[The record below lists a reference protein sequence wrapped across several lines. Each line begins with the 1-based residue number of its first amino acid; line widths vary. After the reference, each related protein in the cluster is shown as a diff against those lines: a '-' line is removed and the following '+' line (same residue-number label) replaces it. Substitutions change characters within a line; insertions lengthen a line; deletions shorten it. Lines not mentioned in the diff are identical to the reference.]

1 MKRILLL
8 SALCLGL
15 AAAPAAVFAQ
25 DDAAPAEAAAGEIVP
40 AEGAAQQTGPKKS
53 NVFVEVVFGS
63 GWLGTFLWLCLF
75 SCIGVYIWLV
85 IDCSLTVS
93 TKKIIPQ
100 HLIDSVEAAMKEGDV
115 VKALE
120 CCSNEPGP
128 MANIL
133 TAGFSHV
140 EEGYDV
146 IQEAIST
153 AADLEVEKIQQRLGW
168 FTVDAN
174 VAPQFGLLG
183 TVQGMI
189 MAFGHIGN
197 SIEIATLSKD
207 ISQAL
212 WTTAFGLCASIPCVI
227 TFYFFRNNANK
238 IVLRMEAITMELVKG
253 LRNVEVVSE

>member
-1 MKRILLL
+1 MKKLLLL
-8 SALCLGL
+8 SALCIGL
-15 AAAPAAVFAQ
+15 AAPVATIAQEDAPPPPATTENALVPTEGAPA
-25 DDAAPAEAAAGEIVP
+25 
-40 AEGAAQQTGPKKS
+40 PKKQPG
-53 NVFVEVVFGS
+53 VFYQVVFGS
-63 GWLGTFLWLCLF
+63 GWLGTVLWIALF
-75 SCIGVYIWLV
+75 STIGIYIALL
-85 IDCSLTVS
+85 IDCALTIS

-133 TAGFSHV
+133 TAGFNHV

-146 IQEAIST
+146 IQEAITT

-168 FTVDAN
+168 FSVDGN
-174 VAPQFGLLG
+174 IAPMLGLLG

-189 MAFGHIGN
+189 LAFGNITQMDVGVL
-197 SIEIATLSKD
+197 ATN

-212 WTTAFGLCASIPCVI
+212 WTTAFGLVAAIPCVV
-227 TFYFFRNNANK
+227 TFYAFRNTANK

-253 LRNVEVVSE
+253 LRNVEVVE

>member
-1 MKRILLL
+1 MKKLLLL
-8 SALCLGL
+8 SSLCLGL
-15 AAAPAAVFAQ
+15 VAVPAAVFAQ
-25 DDAAPAEAAAGEIVP
+25 DEAPADDTGAIVPTEGAAPAKEQKTGEFFQVI
-40 AEGAAQQTGPKKS
+40 T
-53 NVFVEVVFGS
+53 GS
-63 GWLGTFLWLCLF
+63 GWLGTLLWLCLF
-75 SCIGVYIWLV
+75 SCIGAYIWLV

-100 HLIDSVEAAMKEGDV
+100 NLIDNVETAMKEGDV

-168 FTVDAN
+168 FTVTAN

-189 MAFGHIGN
+189 LAFGNITQMDVGVLAN
-197 SIEIATLSKD
+197 N

-212 WTTAFGLCASIPCVI
+212 WTTAFGLVASIPCVI
-227 TFYFFRNNANK
+227 TFYIFRNNANK
-238 IVLRMEAITMELVKG
+238 IALRMEAITMELVKG

>member
-1 MKRILLL
+1 MKKTLLL
-8 SALCLGL
+8 ASLCLGL
-15 AAAPAAVFAQ
+15 AVAPSVSFAQQEETPPAA
-25 DDAAPAEAAAGEIVP
+25 AESGKIVDSADKK
-40 AEGAAQQTGPKKS
+40 AEPKKTGEFYQ
-53 NVFVEVVFGS
+53 VLFGS
-63 GWLGTFLWLCLF
+63 GTLGTILWLFLF
-75 SCIGVYIWLV
+75 SCIGIYIWLV

-120 CCSNEPGP
+120 CCRNEPGP

-197 SIEIATLSKD
+197 TIEIAVLSKD

-238 IVLRMEAITMELVKG
+238 IVLRMEALTMELVKG
-253 LRNVEVVSE
+253 LRNVEVVEG

>member
-1 MKRILLL
+1 MKKLLLL
-8 SALCLGL
+8 SALCIGL
-15 AAAPAAVFAQ
+15 AAPVVSFAQEDAPA
-25 DDAAPAEAAAGEIVP
+25 PATTENAIVP
-40 AEGAAQQTGPKKS
+40 TEGAAAAPKKTG
-53 NVFVEVVFGS
+53 VFYDVVFGS
-63 GWLGTFLWLCLF
+63 GWLGTVLWIALF
-75 SCIGVYIWLV
+75 STIGIYIWLL
-85 IDCSLTVS
+85 IDCSLTIS

-100 HLIDSVEAAMKEGDV
+100 HLIDAVEQAMKDGDV

-133 TAGFSHV
+133 TAGFNHV

-146 IQEAIST
+146 IQEAITT

-168 FTVDAN
+168 FSVDGN
-174 VAPQFGLLG
+174 IAPMLGLLG

-189 MAFGHIGN
+189 LAFGNITQMDVGVL
-197 SIEIATLSKD
+197 ATN

-212 WTTAFGLCASIPCVI
+212 WTTAFGLVAAIPCVV
-227 TFYFFRNNANK
+227 TFYAFRNTANK

-253 LRNVEVVSE
+253 LRNVEVVE

>member
-1 MKRILLL
+1 MKKTLLL
-8 SALCLGL
+8 ASLCLGL
-15 AAAPAAVFAQ
+15 AVAPSVSYAQ
-25 DDAAPAEAAAGEIVP
+25 EDMPAPDAGQIVESADAPKA
-40 AEGAAQQTGPKKS
+40 PKKTGEFYQ
-53 NVFVEVVFGS
+53 VLFGS
-63 GWLGTFLWLCLF
+63 GWLGTLLWVFLF
-75 SCIGVYIWLV
+75 SCIGIYIWLV

-120 CCSNEPGP
+120 CCRNEPGP

-197 SIEIATLSKD
+197 TIEIATLSKD

-227 TFYFFRNNANK
+227 TFYFFRNSANK
-238 IVLRMEAITMELVKG
+238 IVLRMEALTMELVKG
-253 LRNVEVVSE
+253 LRNVEVVEG

>member
-1 MKRILLL
+1 MKKILLL

-15 AAAPAAVFAQ
+15 AAAPSASFAQ
-25 DDAAPAEAAAGEIVP
+25 DEAELAAAATAGEIV
-40 AEGAAQQTGPKKS
+40 AADGSASTAPKKTGTFYQ
-53 NVFVEVVFGS
+53 VLFGS
-63 GWLGTFLWLCLF
+63 GALGTILWLFLF
-75 SCIGVYIWLV
+75 SCIGVFIWLL
-85 IDCSLTVS
+85 IDCSLTVTS
-93 TKKIIPQ
+93 KKIIPQ
-100 HLIDSVEAAMKEGDV
+100 SLIDNVEAAMKEGDV

-120 CCSNEPGP
+120 CCRAEPGP

-168 FTVDAN
+168 FTVTAN

-189 MAFGHIGN
+189 MAFGHIGGT
-197 SIEIATLSKD
+197 IEIAVLSTD
-207 ISQAL
+207 IAQAL

-227 TFYFFRNNANK
+227 TFYVFRNSANR
-238 IVLRMEAITMELVKG
+238 IVLRMEALTMELVKG
-253 LRNVEVVSE
+253 LRNVEVVEE

>member
-1 MKRILLL
+1 MKKSLLL
-8 SALCLGL
+8 AALCLGL
-15 AAAPAAVFAQ
+15 AAPVASFAQEDLEAAANTTAEVVANADAPAAPKQAGVFYQ
-25 DDAAPAEAAAGEIVP
+25 
-40 AEGAAQQTGPKKS
+40 
-53 NVFVEVVFGS
+53 VVFGS
-63 GWLGTFLWLCLF
+63 GWLGTVLWIALF
-75 SCIGVYIWLV
+75 STIGIYIWLL
-85 IDCSLTVS
+85 IDCSLTIS

-100 HLIDSVEAAMKEGDV
+100 LLIDAVEAAMKDGDV

-133 TAGFSHV
+133 TAGFNHV

-146 IQEAIST
+146 IQEAITT

-168 FTVDAN
+168 FSVDGN
-174 VAPQFGLLG
+174 IAPMLGLLG

-189 MAFGHIGN
+189 LAFGNITQMDVGVL
-197 SIEIATLSKD
+197 ATN

-212 WTTAFGLCASIPCVI
+212 WTTAFGLVAAIPCVV
-227 TFYFFRNNANK
+227 TFYAFRNTANK

-253 LRNVEVVSE
+253 LRNVEVVE

>member
-1 MKRILLL
+1 MKKLLLL
-8 SALCLGL
+8 STLCLGL
-15 AAAPAAVFAQ
+15 AVAPTVSYAQ
-25 DDAAPAEAAAGEIVP
+25 EDMPADGANEIVQT
-40 AEGAAQQTGPKKS
+40 EGAAAPKKTGEFFQ
-53 NVFVEVVFGS
+53 VLFGS
-63 GWLGTFLWLCLF
+63 GWLGTLLWVFLF
-75 SCIGVYIWLV
+75 SCIGVYIWLL

-120 CCSNEPGP
+120 CCKNDPGP

-146 IQEAIST
+146 IQESIST

-189 MAFGHIGN
+189 LAFGNITQMDVGVL
-197 SIEIATLSKD
+197 ATN

-253 LRNVEVVSE
+253 LRNVEVVEE